1 MQMIRNLI
9 EVVILIVGM
18 PCVISE
24 IVILF
29 TRDMR
34 TEFSFTV
41 EGKVYCKLSVNSPL
55 GQNAYCFVHV
65 ILIGHFASWS
75 DLVSVCVYP

>member
-1 MQMIRNLI
+1 MAY
-9 EVVILIVGM
+9 
-18 PCVISE
+18 VISE
-24 IVILF
+24 ILIFF
-29 TRDMR
+29 THDMQ

-65 ILIGHFASWS
+65 ILIGHFASRS
-75 DLVSVCVYP
+75 DLVIVYVYP